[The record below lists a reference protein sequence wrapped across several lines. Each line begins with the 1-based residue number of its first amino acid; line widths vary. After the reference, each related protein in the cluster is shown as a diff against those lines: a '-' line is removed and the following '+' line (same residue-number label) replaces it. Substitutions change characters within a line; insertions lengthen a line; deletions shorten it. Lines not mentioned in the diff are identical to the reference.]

1 MLSIFRN
8 NPKLVVVIFA
18 LVALAFVATGVI
30 THEMPGMSGNGG
42 SGSSVGAIA
51 TVGDA
56 SISPEDME
64 QRIRN
69 RYQQAVQQQPN
80 LDMASF
86 LAGGTFE
93 TAVDQAIGSE
103 AMEQYARQ
111 IGLAVSD
118 KQINGAI
125 AAIPSFRGPDGKFSQ
140 QIYEGILQQQHL
152 NDKSVRADFAGDL
165 LRQMFYLPVT
175 GALTLPDGLVK
186 PYANLL
192 METRAGEIA
201 YVPVSATQG
210 GAAPTDAELQGFYK
224 SHIIAYT
231 TPERRVLRYALMGR
245 DQVAAKAVPTDAEIK
260 QVFDANPDK
269 YAARETRD
277 LAQVVLP
284 DETKAKAFKAS
295 VSGGKSFA
303 EAAQAAG
310 FSAADTGV
318 GVKTQ
323 AQFAQQAGPAVATA
337 AFAAPQGGVT
347 DPVKSDFG
355 WVVVKVNAVN
365 HVAGTPFEAAKTQIT
380 ADLVKT
386 KQDKALADLIAKVQ
400 DSLDNGQ
407 GFADVTKANGLSIV
421 ETPALTA
428 SGINPDQA
436 DYKAP
441 AEVQPLLA
449 PGFKTSPDDPASVQT
464 ILANERYALLTVGK
478 VIPSAPIPFAQVQ
491 ERVKTDFLAS
501 RADDAAK
508 KIATDIQAKV
518 KAGTSLADAV
528 AKAPVKLDAPKPLQ
542 GRRMDMARMQ
552 GNVPPPVAALFSTT
566 VGSSKLVAGPGG
578 QGWYVV
584 HVSKVTPVVDDKQ
597 LAPMAQ
603 MSRGDLLQA
612 ANEEYLDQLAG
623 AAKIAVGAKRND
635 GAIQAL
641 RAKLLGATPAQ

>member
-30 THEMPGMSGNGG
+30 TRQMPGMPGGGG
-42 SGSSVGAIA
+42 SGSSAGAIA
-51 TVGDA
+51 TIGDT

-64 QRIRN
+64 QRIRS
-69 RYQQAVQQQPN
+69 RYQQAVQQQPS

-86 LAGGTFE
+86 LSGGTFE
-93 TAVDQAIGSE
+93 AAVDQAIGAE

-111 IGLAVSD
+111 IGIVASD
-118 KQINGAI
+118 KQVNGAI
-125 AAIPSFRGPDGKFSQ
+125 AAIPGFRGADGKFNQ
-140 QIYEGILQQQHL
+140 QVYESLLQQQHMT
-152 NDKSVRADFAGDL
+152 DKSVREDFGGDL
-165 LRQMFYLPVT
+165 LRQMLYLPVT

-192 METRAGEIA
+192 VETRSGEIGF
-201 YVPVSATQG
+201 VPLTATQG
-210 GAAPTDAELQGFYK
+210 GPAPTDAELQGFYK
-224 SHIIAYT
+224 NHLLAYT

-277 LAQVVLP
+277 LSQVVLP
-284 DETKAKAFKAS
+284 DEAKAKAFKAS

-303 EAAQAAG
+303 EAAQGAG
-310 FSAADTGV
+310 FSAADTAV

-323 AQFAQQAGPAVATA
+323 AQFAQQAGGAVATA
-337 AFAAPQGGVT
+337 AFAAPQGGVI

-355 WVVVKVNAVN
+355 WVVVKVNAIN
-365 HVAGTPFEAAKTQIT
+365 HVAGTPFEAAKPQIT

-386 KQDKALADLIAKVQ
+386 KQDKALADLVAKVQ
-400 DSLDNGQ
+400 DALDNGQ
-407 GFADVTKANGLSIV
+407 GFADVVKANGLAIV

-428 SGINPDQA
+428 GGLNPDQA
-436 DYKAP
+436 DYKAA

-449 PGFKTSPDDPASVQT
+449 PAFKSSPDDPASVQT
-464 ILANERYALLTVGK
+464 VLANERYALLTLGK
-478 VIPSAPIPFAQVQ
+478 VVPSTPIPFAQVHD
-491 ERVKTDFLAS
+491 RVKTDFLVS
-501 RADDAAK
+501 RANDAAK
-508 KIATDIQAKV
+508 KIATDILAKV
-518 KAGTSLADAV
+518 KAGTSMADAF
-528 AKAPVKLDAPKPLQ
+528 AHAPVKLDAPKVGG
-542 GRRMDMARMQ
+542 GRRMDLARLQ

-566 VGSSKLVAGPGG
+566 VGSAKLVTAPGG
-578 QGWYVV
+578 AGWYVV
-584 HVSKVTPVVDDKQ
+584 HVGKVTPAPDKD
-597 LAPMAQ
+597 LAQMAQ

-635 GAIQAL
+635 DAIQAL